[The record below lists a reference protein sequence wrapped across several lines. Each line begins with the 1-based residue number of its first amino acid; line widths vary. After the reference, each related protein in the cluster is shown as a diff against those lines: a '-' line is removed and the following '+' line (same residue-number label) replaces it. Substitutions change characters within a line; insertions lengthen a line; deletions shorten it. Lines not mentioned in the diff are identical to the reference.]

1 MVGPG
6 QDRLRRVGACAA
18 GLMGLAAG
26 LAATLLAPLPA
37 GAGESDLRTRDTLT
51 GDWGGARTR
60 LWNRGIDLRLTYTG
74 EVFGLLSGGAT
85 TGASYEDLIDL
96 EVNADLEKLVGWK
109 GGSAHVSLLQI
120 DNGGRNAAD
129 LVGSLTDPSNID
141 ASPTFRLFTVYLE
154 QELGRAGSFR
164 AGQIAADDEFLISS
178 TAAPLIASTFGWPGI
193 AAADFPR
200 GGPAYPLATP
210 GARLALTPTN
220 ETKIMAAVFSG
231 DPAGECPL
239 LQNPQSCNPHGTTF
253 SFTGGAMFMGELQY
267 RPNPSQ
273 EDETG
278 TAYRI
283 GGWYHTG
290 KFADQAIGNGNDGT
304 IIAIAENPASPIE
317 HQTNWGLYA
326 VVDQVLWQSDTA
338 RVMAFWRGGIAPPDR
353 NFVSWYMDGGFGIAG
368 LVPGRP
374 DDVLTFG
381 VAHSNVSRDEA
392 ARVRS
397 AWRLFGYPTKVRSG
411 NIVYE
416 LTYTAKLT
424 PWWSLQPDLQY
435 ISYPGVAPI
444 GPDGLPR
451 PVGDALLVGL
461 RTTVAF

>member
-1 MVGPG
+1 MAGPG
-6 QDRLRRVGACAA
+6 QDRLRHLGAF
-18 GLMGLAAG
+18 AAG
-26 LAATLLAPLPA
+26 LAGLAAAVFTPVSA
-37 GAGESDLRTRDTLT
+37 GAGESDLWTRDTLT

-60 LWNRGIDLRLTYTG
+60 FSDRGVDVGLTYTG

-96 EVNADLEKLVGWK
+96 EVNADLEKLMGWT
-109 GGSAHVSLLQI
+109 GGTAHLSLYQI

-141 ASPTFRLFTVYLE
+141 ATPTFRLFTAYLE
-154 QELGRAGSFR
+154 QALGRAGSVR
-164 AGQIAADDEFLISS
+164 VGQIAADDEFLISS

-210 GARLALTPTN
+210 GARLTLNPTN
-220 ETKIMAAVFSG
+220 ETRIMGAVFSG

-253 SFTGGAMFMGELQY
+253 SFTGGAMVMGELQL
-267 RPNPSQ
+267 RPNGSH

-283 GGWYHTG
+283 GGWYHSG
-290 KFADQAIGNGNDGT
+290 DHPDQAIGNGNDGT
-304 IIAIAENPASPIE
+304 IVSIAENPASPIE
-317 HQTNWGLYA
+317 HQGNWGLYA

-353 NFVSWYMDGGFGIAG
+353 NFVSWYLDGGLGIAG
-368 LVPGRP
+368 LVSGRP

-381 VAHSNVSRDEA
+381 VAHTNVSRAEA
-392 ARVRS
+392 ALVRS

-411 NIVYE
+411 NIVFE

-424 PWWSLQPDLQY
+424 QWWTLQPDLQY
-435 ISYPGVAPI
+435 ITYPGVAPI

-451 PVGDALLVGL
+451 PVDDALLLGL